1 MALLQPARIRILTV
15 GKLKRAW
22 IADGVAFYRKR
33 LPGLELVE
41 LKDSTPAKEADAIR
55 AARRPSER
63 LVLLSEEGQQLNSVA
78 LAELL
83 GSWAS
88 ERMALVI
95 GGADGHD
102 PLLKRQAD
110 AKSDRG
116 SSNFASAPV
125 GGFHD
130 SGPASGTDDET
141 VTWVPQIHR
150 PLSQFA

>member
-1 MALLQPARIRILTV
+1 MALLQPARIRILTI

-41 LKDSTPAKEADAIR
+41 LKDSTPAKEAGAIR
-55 AARRPSER
+55 AARRPSAR

-102 PLLKRQAD
+102 PLLKQQAD
-110 AKSDRG
+110 ALLSLSALTFPHELARLMLVEQLYR
-116 SSNFASAPV
+116 ASTILQ
-125 GGFHD
+125 GG
-130 SGPASGTDDET
+130 PY
-141 VTWVPQIHR
+141 HR
-150 PLSQFA
+150 N

>member
-1 MALLQPARIRILTV
+1 MALLQPARIRILTI

-63 LVLLSEEGQQLNSVA
+63 LVLLSEEGQQLNSIA

-83 GSWAS
+83 GNWTS

-102 PLLKRQAD
+102 PLLKQQAD
-110 AKSDRG
+110 GLLSLSALTFPHELARLMLVEQLYR
-116 SSNFASAPV
+116 ASTILQ
-125 GGFHD
+125 GG
-130 SGPASGTDDET
+130 PY
-141 VTWVPQIHR
+141 HR
-150 PLSQFA
+150 N